1 MRKAIRS
8 MQEVELIVPEGD
20 IGALGVSMFVINPEV
35 PPIVIQPNRL
45 KDNILTDS
53 DLRKYSEIFLD
64 LKPDGVYSKT
74 GVAVNIHGLDGHSV
88 DRVASQA
95 ISDFQGNGYDVEVVD
110 LRKINDISEGQLEA
124 VGKFTDAEDERRK
137 KATVILSD
145 GELGFGGSE
154 AFKLRNCCKQVRV
167 SEYYDDDMGRLFSCV
182 LEKFTMNEQRLL
194 EAAIIA
200 SVVPSYW
207 TGWSVDEIRKIIR
220 GDIAP
225 DGGNSGIEYF
235 YDEGHLAAKGISGYM
250 PIGGSRIYPEVAAI
264 LRLYADRE
272 MSELIRGAESVVEF
286 VKRKFMRDMSI
297 ARFSPAFSG
306 HSYNTRDPWFV
317 DIYNHFKGKPEVGT
331 SETSFVTDFLEG
343 YFAYM
348 KSQGAHYPYNSEIKN
363 YALVRCL
370 MNRYGSKVKV
380 LGKDRLDRPIKVRI
394 GNGKAFNVV
403 EKDVNYLET
412 AFYGAVFLTGYLGGD
427 NSSELENL
435 TEEKQKFA
443 FELGLKLTE
452 MMASNYRGDGRQRR
466 PDIYALGKYIRERL
480 ARNFGYEVDWNSMN
494 RFARVQLNLLE
505 RK

>member
-1 MRKAIRS
+1 MRKADSSRKEI
-8 MQEVELIVPEGD
+8 ELKVPEEY
-20 IGALGVSMFVINPEV
+20 IGTLGVSMFVINPEV

-45 KDNILTDS
+45 KDNVLTDS
-53 DLRKYSEIFLD
+53 DLQEYSAIFRG
-64 LKPDGVYSKT
+64 LKPDGFYSKT
-74 GVAVNIHGLDGHSV
+74 GVAVNIHGLDDSSV
-88 DRVASQA
+88 TRVTSQA
-95 ISDFQGNGYDVEVVD
+95 ISDFQESGYDVEVVD
-110 LRKINDISEGQLEA
+110 VRKMNDISEGQLEA
-124 VGKFTDAEDERRK
+124 VGKFTDAENKGRM

-145 GELGFGGSE
+145 GELGFEGSG
-154 AFKLRNCCKQVRV
+154 AFKLRNSCKQIRV
-167 SEYYDDDMGRLFSCV
+167 KEYHDDDMERLFSCV

-194 EAAIIA
+194 EAAVIA

-207 TGWSVDEIRKIIR
+207 TGWSVDEIRKIIH

-225 DGGNSGIEYF
+225 DGGHSGIEYF
-235 YDEGHLAAKGISGYM
+235 HDEGHLAAKGISGYM

-272 MSELIRGAESVVEF
+272 MPELIRGAESVVEF

-317 DIYNHFKGKPEVGT
+317 DIYNLLMCKPEVDTGEK
-331 SETSFVTDFLEG
+331 SIVTDFLEG

-348 KSQGAHYPYNSEIKN
+348 KLQGAHYPYNSEIKN

-370 MNRYGSKVKV
+370 MNRYGSKVRV

-412 AFYGAVFLTGYLGGD
+412 AFYGAVFLAGYLGGD

-435 TEEKQKFA
+435 TEEKQRFA

-452 MMASNYRGDGRQRR
+452 MMADNYRGNERQRR

-480 ARNFGYEVDWNSMN
+480 SRSSGYEVDWNGMN
-494 RFARVQLNLLE
+494 RYARIHMNLLE
-505 RK
+505 NK